1 MPDNSLFPLILIR
14 RAGLPLEALNLRH
27 LHAQASAAE
36 WQAAFAHNIEAL
48 QARSADEALQ
58 RALLFSSHDL
68 LERLPIFQASDP
80 RQLNK
85 SGRKIALS
93 LWQYTARA
101 AAKTTPLSRFAYV
114 SFLNTAAESPDLPD
128 FLLETKAVLSPN
140 SALLPAFYAV
150 LLQRPDFR
158 KALKVQLNPALQL
171 KDGQLQWWQYQMAEE
186 TECLRAAEAKP
197 VYLALIQLL
206 NKGAISYADLLQA
219 LESWTEL
226 PRTEIE
232 AWAEQLF
239 EQGMLEWVWP
249 VRGLESG
256 WAGALYQLMGRIQ
269 GDPLFDATAFCLQ
282 WLRGAAR
289 TIGFQ
294 PIEEAIQTQRN
305 VQAECARY
313 FEQQGME
320 GPPIP
325 ATQVLLEDAERYA
338 ALPVPVTQL
347 QQWADSLATLWRA
360 GAGKRP
366 GSILQH
372 KRVFAPAAEIL
383 QAGQTLPFMDFAQ
396 ALLSDSAANLQDP
409 AQTLSPLPYEG
420 PIGAILQ
427 PFHAEDGTAKAVVNG
442 LFAGGGKMFARWLHL
457 AKPDA
462 LKQVRAQWA
471 ALQARSAQYIWCQ
484 FPFQSWSNANIQ
496 PQLAEYQLIVPG
508 GRFQQTGKAL
518 RIADLQVCRQNDY
531 LFLQDPQS
539 GKAIRTLELG
549 LEAIYEKPSIMQ
561 LLWWLT
567 HPYVS
572 LQQCLDGV
580 EIRQIQEGVSF
591 VPRLEK
597 EKLVLQRARWA
608 VQAPVY
614 KTWLGEKPE
623 SSFEQMG
630 KALKA
635 LQIGSHFFAATEGE
649 RPQYFCRHIPL
660 SMLLLEKML
669 RNTTSARLIIT
680 EMLPG
685 PEQAGD
691 YATEIVMEF

>member
-48 QARSADEALQ
+48 QARSKDEALQ

-68 LERLPIFQASDP
+68 LERLPIFQTSDP

-101 AAKTTPLSRFAYV
+101 AAKTTPLSRFALV

-325 ATQVLLEDAERYA
+325 ATQVLLEDAERPT
-338 ALPVPVTQL
+338 ALPVPKEML
-347 QQWADSLATLWRA
+347 QQWAADLRKIWEKGVQKHPS
-360 GAGKRP
+360 GE
-366 GSILQH
+366 LQQVH
-372 KRVFAPAAEIL
+372 VFSKAAALL
-383 QAGQTLPFMDFAQ
+383 QNGDNMPFPDFARAVLEMPHGEPGHVQ
-396 ALLSDSAANLQDP
+396 P
-409 AQTLSPLPYEG
+409 PPYRG
-420 PIGAILQ
+420 PIGALLQ
-427 PFHAEDGTAKAVVNG
+427 IFQAESGQYKAVVNG

-457 AKPDA
+457 GSGDA
-462 LKQVRAQWA
+462 LEQLRAHWAQFKEQDKQ
-471 ALQARSAQYIWCQ
+471 SIWCQ
-484 FPFQSWSNANIQ
+484 FPFQSWSNANLQ
-496 PQLAEYQLIVPG
+496 PALAQVALAVPG
-508 GRFQQTGKAL
+508 GRFANMPDSI
-518 RIADLQVCRQNDY
+518 RIADLQVCRENDFI
-531 LFLQDPQS
+531 FLKSSQS
-539 GKAIRTLELG
+539 GKMVRTLELG
-549 LEAIYEKPSIMQ
+549 LESIHEKTPIMQ
-561 LLWWLT
+561 ILWWLS

-572 LQQCLDGV
+572 LRQCLEDLP
-580 EIRQIQEGVSF
+580 IQAISEGVIHI
-591 VPRLEK
+591 PRVER
-597 EKLVLQRARWA
+597 ENLVLRRAEWNIETR
-608 VQAPVY
+608 VF
-614 KTWLGEKPE
+614 KSWLRNSPE
-623 SSFEQMG
+623 ATYNSIHTAFD
-630 KALKA
+630 A
-635 LQIGSHFFAATEGE
+635 LQISSHFFAATEGE

-669 RNTTSARLIIT
+669 RNTTSTRLIIT
-680 EMLPG
+680 EMLPA

-691 YATEIVMEF
+691 YVTEIVMEF